1 MEVFETIIHNCLTK
15 IKFKESI
22 TSLKLI
28 KKKKIKLAYN
38 TLILTHKKVVCDLT

>member
-1 MEVFETIIHNCLTK
+1 MEVFETIIHNRLTK

-28 KKKKIKLAYN
+28 KKKKNQACLQYPYFN
-38 TLILTHKKVVCDLT
+38 T